1 MSYSLMQRFEINRV
15 QRSDKTTMKYKNPS
29 SYSNIDSSQ
38 EQQPILIQAL
48 LNLNIRIIT
57 LSQIQ
62 ITVLFTKFIFFSYK
76 TRSNMNFVLYILLI
90 NILLYIGIFYFN
102 EGRKLLGIQ
111 LQDQSS
117 KSKNGPGFSCF
128 LNIVRPSFD
137 TCLKYNHA
145 HILTS

>member
-15 QRSDKTTMKYKNPS
+15 QRSDKTTMKCGLQLLIEEASIVY
-29 SYSNIDSSQ
+29 ICMR
-38 EQQPILIQAL
+38 IIQAL
-48 LNLNIRIIT
+48 LNLDIRIIT

-90 NILLYIGIFYFN
+90 NKLLYIGIFYFN

-137 TCLKYNHA
+137 TCLKYSHA

>member
-1 MSYSLMQRFEINRV
+1 M
-15 QRSDKTTMKYKNPS
+15 
-29 SYSNIDSSQ
+29 
-38 EQQPILIQAL
+38 
-48 LNLNIRIIT
+48 
-57 LSQIQ
+57 
-62 ITVLFTKFIFFSYK
+62 
-76 TRSNMNFVLYILLI
+76 
-90 NILLYIGIFYFN
+90 LYIGIFYFN